1 MCLKQ
6 IQTTGFGHHS
16 ITILFLVFRDQPQ
29 SYVREPVLCG
39 CLLRCILF
47 CLLFQF
53 LFQFFLLRGNII
65 NKKGNSVLCV
75 NVCFVLFVVHE
86 YILIS
91 VHFIVLYCSV
101 TKKWE
106 TKSTTPANAQHLW
119 AQRRAKEFLSNFLPF
134 FSVSA
139 PPAFSHIPPWCKQWL
154 YLFHVASPFSQYIQH
169 IRGCLQH
176 LKKEFLGR
184 RWTF

>member
-101 TKKWE
+101 TKKMG
-106 TKSTTPANAQHLW
+106 N
-119 AQRRAKEFLSNFLPF
+119 KEYYSCQCSASLLNDVPKNFFRIFFLS
-134 FSVSA
+134 
-139 PPAFSHIPPWCKQWL
+139 
-154 YLFHVASPFSQYIQH
+154 SQSLL
-169 IRGCLQH
+169 LQH
-176 LKKEFLGR
+176 SLTSLHDASSDCTYFM
-184 RWTF
+184 